1 MRIFRTIQISIKTT
15 QNMSRSTN
23 RSIKKVNRRERLD
36 ANFQLNSIF
45 YRTWQSVSS
54 GRSIR
59 EERNERRVASR
70 REGRNDARHT
80 HDRRNDSVERRPLV
94 VPEAASSFSPSL
106 REKSPPSIVRHYL
119 PLFRRCRSATERS
132 RGVASAEKQPAMAIR
147 ATGPRTY

>member
-1 MRIFRTIQISIKTT
+1 MQIFRTIRISITT
-15 QNMSRSTN
+15 IQNISRSIN
-23 RSIKKVNRRERLD
+23 RSIKRINLRERLD
-36 ANFQLNSIF
+36 ANLQRDSIS
-45 YRTWQSVSS
+45 YRTKQSVSN
-54 GRSIR
+54 GQSIR
-59 EERNERRVASR
+59 EERNERRVGSR
-70 REGRNDARHT
+70 REDRNDARHT